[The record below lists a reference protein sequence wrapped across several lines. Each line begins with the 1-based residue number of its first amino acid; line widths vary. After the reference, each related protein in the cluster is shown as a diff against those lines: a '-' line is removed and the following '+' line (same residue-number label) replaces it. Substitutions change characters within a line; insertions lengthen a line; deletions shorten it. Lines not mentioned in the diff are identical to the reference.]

1 MAITQTV
8 CRSFK
13 VELLSGTHDFNSD
26 TFKLA
31 LYTSSAT
38 LNAAT
43 SGYTASGEVASGS
56 GYTAGGK
63 DLTVSQTPTSG
74 SEIAYI
80 SFSDISWASST
91 ITARGALVYNSSKSN
106 KAVAVLDFGSD
117 KSSSSSTFTVTFPAS
132 NQNSAIVRIS

>member
-8 CRSFK
+8 CTSFK

-56 GYTAGGK
+56 GYTTGGK

>member
-8 CRSFK
+8 CTSFK
-13 VELLSGTHDFNSD
+13 VELLSGTHNFNSD

-56 GYTAGGK
+56 GYTTGGK
-63 DLTVSQTPTSG
+63 DLSVSQTPTSG